1 MLYNFTYKQ
10 NFKSPHKTEP
20 RDRINRG
27 GGEMRKDGQKV
38 QTDSYKIGDKQVLR
52 L

>member
-1 MLYNFTYKQ
+1 MINKIEIDDKQ
-10 NFKSPHKTEP
+10 D